1 MSVVVPEKIPN
12 IFMSTFKVAMK
23 MNGQSPKQA
32 PTPTPSPPPS
42 PTPLQSPP
50 PTPLDF
56 SNGSRMRG
64 SQLSSIKRTMII
76 VLEIHQLPKLPKHPN
91 RPASRGVRKE
101 RRRK

>member
-32 PTPTPSPPPS
+32 PTPTQKPAKTPS
-42 PTPLQSPP
+42 
-50 PTPLDF
+50 PLDF

>member
-56 SNGSRMRG
+56 SNGSRMHG
-64 SQLSSIKRTMII
+64 SQLSSIRRKIVELRIDELPKRTN
-76 VLEIHQLPKLPKHPN
+76 HPN
-91 RPASRGVRKE
+91 RPNRRGVRKE